1 MKRVAIYFFYDKDGV
16 VDRYVDY
23 FLEDFKKNLD
33 RLIVVCNGKLT
44 PEGRQEFSKYT
55 NEIIV
60 RENKGFD
67 VWAYK
72 EGIEYIGWD
81 NLKNYDELVMLNMTI
96 MGPVYSFKEM
106 FDEMD
111 SRKELDFWGITK
123 FHKFPVDPW
132 GLIKYGYIPEH
143 IQSHFIAVRKPM
155 LTSYEFRQHWEKMRM
170 INTYFESVSYHE
182 SIFTKKFNDKGFKS
196 DSYINSDDL
205 KDFTD
210 HPIIDYPKKI
220 IEEKRCPIF
229 KRRSFFNP
237 YDDFLTRSIG
247 GQSLKLYNYLKENK
261 KYDTDLIWEN
271 LLRTENMYDIKNTLH
286 LNYSL
291 PSRYTLNKL
300 ENNHKIGLFLHIYFE
315 DLIDECFDYSSN
327 LPEHADI
334 FITTNSEEKKKK
346 IEEKFSTL
354 KNKVDIKV
362 IENRGRDVS
371 AFLIPNS
378 EEILKYDIACFAHD
392 KKTKQLKP
400 QLKGEDF
407 KYKCFENILG
417 SKEFVCNVINL
428 FLENPKLGL
437 LSPFGPNHAE
447 FDSNIGREWGHSGN
461 NNYSLTCDLLS
472 KLDIEINVDKNK
484 APVAPYGTMFW
495 FRPRAFKKILEK
507 DWKYED
513 FPKEPNKIDG
523 TILHAIER
531 VYPFVA
537 QDAGYYSANL
547 LNEEYTKIELT
558 NLNFMLSE
566 LNKVLY
572 SNKVLSKNGKH
583 YFLVRNLKELLG
595 GKLSFI
601 KLLRIYAV
609 AKLPDFIK
617 KPLVIIKNKIKMF
630 FKKIKTN

>member
-16 VDRYVDY
+16 VDRYVNY
-23 FLEDFKKNLD
+23 FLEDFKQNLD

-44 PEGRQEFSKYT
+44 PEGREEFSKYT

-143 IQSHFIAVRKPM
+143 IQSHFIAVRNPM
-155 LTSYEFRQHWEKMRM
+155 LTSYEFKQHWEKMRM

-196 DSYINSDDL
+196 DAYIDSEDL

-237 YDDFLTRSIG
+237 YDDFLTRSMG
-247 GQSLKLYNYLKENK
+247 RSSLELFKYIEENTNYDVN
-261 KYDTDLIWEN
+261 LIWDN
-271 LLRTENMYDIKNTLH
+271 ILRVENMYDIKNTLH
-286 LNYSL
+286 LNYNL
-291 PSRYTLNKL
+291 PSNYSLLKDNDSK
-300 ENNHKIGLFLHIYFE
+300 KIGLFFHIYFE
-315 DLIDECFDYSSN
+315 DLIEECFNYASN
-327 LPEHADI
+327 VPEYVDI
-334 FITTNSEEKKKK
+334 FITTDKESKK
-346 IEEKFSTL
+346 IKIENKFSEL
-354 KNKVDIKV
+354 KNKVDIKI

-371 AFLIPNS
+371 AFLVPNR

-392 KKTKQLKP
+392 KKTKQLHP
-400 QLKGEDF
+400 ELKGEEF
-407 KYKCFENILG
+407 KYKCLENILG
-417 SKEFVCNVINL
+417 NKNFVNNIINL
-428 FLENPKLGL
+428 FVENPRLGL
-437 LSPFGPNHAE
+437 LSPPAPNHAE
-447 FDSNIGREWGHSGN
+447 FYGNLGREWGE
-461 NNYSLTCDLLS
+461 NYDITVEFLKDL
-472 KLDIEINVDKNK
+472 KIEINVDKGK
-484 APVAPYGTMFW
+484 APIAPYGTMFW
-495 FRPRAFKKILEK
+495 FRPKAMKKLLEK
-507 DWKYED
+507 TWKYED

-523 TILHAIER
+523 TLLHAIER
-531 VYPFVA
+531 AYPFVV
-537 QDAGYYSANL
+537 QEAGFYSANV
-547 LNEEYTKIELT
+547 LNEDFTRVEMT
-558 NLNFMLSE
+558 NLGFMLSS
-566 LNKVLY
+566 LNKTLY
-572 SNKVLSKNGKH
+572 SNKLFQHYGMQ
-583 YFLVRNLKELLG
+583 YFLLDFMKKTLG
-595 GKLSFI
+595 GKLKFRN
-601 KLLRIYAV
+601 LL
-609 AKLPDFIK
+609 
-617 KPLVIIKNKIKMF
+617 KMF
-630 FKKIKTN
+630 IISKMPEGMRNFLIKVRKKFRRKKIKE

>member
-16 VDRYVDY
+16 VDRYVNY

-81 NLKNYDELVMLNMTI
+81 NLKNYDELIMLNMTI
-96 MGPVYSFKEM
+96 MGPIYSFKEM

-143 IQSHFIAVRKPM
+143 IQSHFIAVRNPM
-155 LTSYEFRQHWEKMRM
+155 LTSYEFKQHWEKMRM

-182 SIFTKKFNDKGFKS
+182 SIFTKKFSDKGFKS

-237 YDDFLTRSIG
+237 YDDFLTRSMG
-247 GQSLKLYNYLKENK
+247 RSSLELFKYIEENTNYDVN
-261 KYDTDLIWEN
+261 LIWDN
-271 LLRTENMYDIKNTLH
+271 ILRVENMYDIKNTLH
-286 LNYSL
+286 LNYNL
-291 PSRYTLNKL
+291 PSNYNLLKD
-300 ENNHKIGLFLHIYFE
+300 NNSKKIGLFFHIYFE
-315 DLIDECFDYSSN
+315 DLIEECFNYVSN
-327 LPEHADI
+327 MPEYVDI
-334 FITTNSEEKKKK
+334 FITTDKENKK
-346 IEEKFSTL
+346 IKIENKFSEL
-354 KNKVDIKV
+354 KNKVDIKI

-371 AFLIPNS
+371 AFLVPNR

-392 KKTKQLKP
+392 KKTKQLHP
-400 QLKGEDF
+400 ELKGEEF
-407 KYKCFENILG
+407 KYKCLENILG
-417 SKEFVCNVINL
+417 NKNFVNNIINL
-428 FLENPKLGL
+428 FIENPRLGL
-437 LSPFGPNHAE
+437 LSPPAPNHAE
-447 FDSNIGREWGHSGN
+447 FYGNLGREWGE
-461 NNYSLTCDLLS
+461 NYDITVEFLKDL
-472 KLDIEINVDKNK
+472 KIEINVDKGK
-484 APVAPYGTMFW
+484 APIAPYGTMFW
-495 FRPRAFKKILEK
+495 FRPKAMKKLLEK
-507 DWKYED
+507 TWKYED

-531 VYPFVA
+531 AYPFVV
-537 QDAGYYSANL
+537 QEAGFYSANV
-547 LNEEYTKIELT
+547 LNEDFTRVEMT
-558 NLNFMLSE
+558 NLGFMLSS
-566 LNKVLY
+566 LNKTLY
-572 SNKVLSKNGKH
+572 SNKLFQHYGMQ
-583 YFLVRNLKELLG
+583 YFLLDFMKKTLG
-595 GKLSFI
+595 GKLKFRN
-601 KLLRIYAV
+601 LL
-609 AKLPDFIK
+609 
-617 KPLVIIKNKIKMF
+617 KMF
-630 FKKIKTN
+630 IISKMPEGMRNFLIKVRKKFRRRKNEN

>member
-16 VDRYVDY
+16 VDRYVNY

-81 NLKNYDELVMLNMTI
+81 NLKNYDELIMLNMTI

-155 LTSYEFRQHWEKMRM
+155 LTSYEFRQHWGKMRM

-247 GQSLKLYNYLKENK
+247 GQSLKLYNYLKENTR
-261 KYDTDLIWEN
+261 YNTDLIWEN

-291 PSRYTLNKL
+291 PSSYTLNKL

-315 DLIDECFDYSSN
+315 DLIDECFEYSSN

-437 LSPFGPNHAE
+437 LSPFEPNHAE
-447 FDSNIGREWGHSGN
+447 FYSNIGREWGHSGN
-461 NNYSLTCDLLS
+461 SNYSLTCDLLS

-531 VYPFVA
+531 IYPFVA

-558 NLNFMLSE
+558 NLNFMLTE
-566 LNKVLY
+566 LNKALY

-595 GKLSFI
+595 SKLSFI
-601 KLLRIYAV
+601 KLLRIYTV

-617 KPLVIIKNKIKMF
+617 KPLVIIKNKIKML

>member
-16 VDRYVDY
+16 VDRYVNY

-447 FDSNIGREWGHSGN
+447 FYSNIGREWGHSGN

-495 FRPRAFKKILEK
+495 FKPRAFKKILEK

-566 LNKVLY
+566 LNKALY

>member
-16 VDRYVDY
+16 VDRYVNY
-23 FLEDFKKNLD
+23 FLEDFKQNLD

-44 PEGRQEFSKYT
+44 PEGREEFSKYT

-81 NLKNYDELVMLNMTI
+81 NLKNYDELIMLNMTI

-237 YDDFLTRSIG
+237 YDDFLTRSMG
-247 GQSLKLYNYLKENK
+247 RSSLELFKYIEENTNYDVN
-261 KYDTDLIWEN
+261 LIWDN
-271 LLRTENMYDIKNTLH
+271 VLRVENMYDIKNTLH
-286 LNYSL
+286 LNYNL
-291 PSRYTLNKL
+291 PSNYSLLKDNDSK
-300 ENNHKIGLFLHIYFE
+300 KIGLFFHIYFE
-315 DLIDECFDYSSN
+315 DLIEECFNYASN
-327 LPEHADI
+327 VPEYVDI
-334 FITTNSEEKKKK
+334 FITTDKESKK
-346 IEEKFSTL
+346 IKIENKFSEL
-354 KNKVDIKV
+354 KNKVDIKI

-371 AFLIPNS
+371 AFLVPNR

-392 KKTKQLKP
+392 KKTKQLHSE
-400 QLKGEDF
+400 LKGEEF
-407 KYKCFENILG
+407 KYKCLENILG
-417 SKEFVCNVINL
+417 NKNFVNNIINL
-428 FLENPKLGL
+428 FIENPRLGL
-437 LSPFGPNHAE
+437 LSPPAPNHAE
-447 FDSNIGREWGHSGN
+447 FYGNLGREWGE
-461 NNYSLTCDLLS
+461 NYDITVEFLKDL
-472 KLDIEINVDKNK
+472 KIEINVDKGK
-484 APVAPYGTMFW
+484 APIAPYGTMFW
-495 FRPRAFKKILEK
+495 FRPKAMKKLLEK
-507 DWKYED
+507 TWKYED

-523 TILHAIER
+523 TLLHAIER
-531 VYPFVA
+531 AYPFVV
-537 QDAGYYSANL
+537 QEAGFYSANV
-547 LNEEYTKIELT
+547 LNEDFTRVEMT
-558 NLNFMLSE
+558 NLGFMLSS
-566 LNKVLY
+566 LNKTLY
-572 SNKVLSKNGKH
+572 SNKLFQHYGMQ
-583 YFLVRNLKELLG
+583 YFLLDFMKKTLG
-595 GKLSFI
+595 GKLKFRN
-601 KLLRIYAV
+601 LL
-609 AKLPDFIK
+609 
-617 KPLVIIKNKIKMF
+617 KMF
-630 FKKIKTN
+630 IISKMPEGMRNFLIKVRKKFRRRKNEG

>member
-16 VDRYVDY
+16 VDRYVNY
-23 FLEDFKKNLD
+23 FLEDFKQNLD

-44 PEGRQEFSKYT
+44 PEGREEFSKYT

-81 NLKNYDELVMLNMTI
+81 NLKNYDELIMLNMTI
-96 MGPVYSFKEM
+96 MGPIYSFKEM

-143 IQSHFIAVRKPM
+143 IQSHFIAVRNPM

-237 YDDFLTRSIG
+237 YDDFLTRSMG
-247 GQSLKLYNYLKENK
+247 RSSLELFKYIEENTNYDVN
-261 KYDTDLIWEN
+261 LIWDN
-271 LLRTENMYDIKNTLH
+271 VLRVENMYDIKNTLH
-286 LNYSL
+286 LNYNL
-291 PSRYTLNKL
+291 PSNYSLLKDNDSK
-300 ENNHKIGLFLHIYFE
+300 KIGLFFHIYFE
-315 DLIDECFDYSSN
+315 DLIEECFNYASN
-327 LPEHADI
+327 VPEYVDI
-334 FITTNSEEKKKK
+334 FITTDKESKK
-346 IEEKFSTL
+346 IKIENKFSEL
-354 KNKVDIKV
+354 KNKIDIKI

-371 AFLIPNS
+371 AFLVPNR

-392 KKTKQLKP
+392 KKTKQLHP
-400 QLKGEDF
+400 ELKGEEF
-407 KYKCFENILG
+407 KYKCLENILG
-417 SKEFVCNVINL
+417 NKNFVNNIINL
-428 FLENPKLGL
+428 FIENPRLGL
-437 LSPFGPNHAE
+437 LSPPAPNHAE
-447 FDSNIGREWGHSGN
+447 FYGNLGREWGE
-461 NNYSLTCDLLS
+461 NYDITVEFLKDL
-472 KLDIEINVDKNK
+472 KIEINVDKGK
-484 APVAPYGTMFW
+484 APIAPYGTMFW
-495 FRPRAFKKILEK
+495 FRPKAMKKLLEK
-507 DWKYED
+507 TWKYED

-523 TILHAIER
+523 TLLHAIER
-531 VYPFVA
+531 AYPFVV
-537 QDAGYYSANL
+537 QEAGFYSANV
-547 LNEEYTKIELT
+547 LNEDFTRVEMT
-558 NLNFMLSE
+558 NLGFMLSS
-566 LNKVLY
+566 LNKTLY
-572 SNKVLSKNGKH
+572 SNKLFQHYGMQ
-583 YFLVRNLKELLG
+583 YFLLDFMKKTLG
-595 GKLSFI
+595 GKLKFRN
-601 KLLRIYAV
+601 LL
-609 AKLPDFIK
+609 
-617 KPLVIIKNKIKMF
+617 KMF
-630 FKKIKTN
+630 IISKMPEGMRNFLIKVRKKFRRRKNEN

>member
-16 VDRYVDY
+16 VDRYVNY
-23 FLEDFKKNLD
+23 FLEDFKQNLD

-44 PEGRQEFSKYT
+44 PEGREEFSKYT

-81 NLKNYDELVMLNMTI
+81 NLKNYDELIMLNMTI
-96 MGPVYSFKEM
+96 MGPIYSFKEM

-143 IQSHFIAVRKPM
+143 IQSHFIAVRNPM

-237 YDDFLTRSIG
+237 YDDFLTRSMG
-247 GQSLKLYNYLKENK
+247 RSSLELFKYIEENTNYDVN
-261 KYDTDLIWEN
+261 LIWDN
-271 LLRTENMYDIKNTLH
+271 VLRVENMYDIKNTLH
-286 LNYSL
+286 LNYNL
-291 PSRYTLNKL
+291 PSNYSLLKDNDSK
-300 ENNHKIGLFLHIYFE
+300 KIGLFLHIYFE
-315 DLIDECFDYSSN
+315 DLIEECFNYASN
-327 LPEHADI
+327 VPEYVDI
-334 FITTNSEEKKKK
+334 FITTDKESKK
-346 IEEKFSTL
+346 IKIENKFSEL
-354 KNKVDIKV
+354 KNKVDIKI

-371 AFLIPNS
+371 AFLVPNR

-392 KKTKQLKP
+392 KKTKQLHP
-400 QLKGEDF
+400 ELKGEEF
-407 KYKCFENILG
+407 KYKCLENILG
-417 SKEFVCNVINL
+417 NKNFVNNIINL
-428 FLENPKLGL
+428 FIENPRLGL
-437 LSPFGPNHAE
+437 LSPPAPNHAE
-447 FDSNIGREWGHSGN
+447 FYGNLGREWGE
-461 NNYSLTCDLLS
+461 NYDITVEFLKDL
-472 KLDIEINVDKNK
+472 KIEINVDKGK
-484 APVAPYGTMFW
+484 APIAPYGTMFW
-495 FRPRAFKKILEK
+495 FRPKAMKKLLEK
-507 DWKYED
+507 TWKYED

-523 TILHAIER
+523 TLLHAIER
-531 VYPFVA
+531 AYPFVV
-537 QDAGYYSANL
+537 QEAGFYSANV
-547 LNEEYTKIELT
+547 LNEDFTRVEMT
-558 NLNFMLSE
+558 NLGFMLSS
-566 LNKVLY
+566 LNKTLY
-572 SNKVLSKNGKH
+572 SNKLFQHYGMQ
-583 YFLVRNLKELLG
+583 YFLLDFMKKTLG
-595 GKLSFI
+595 GKLKFRN
-601 KLLRIYAV
+601 LL
-609 AKLPDFIK
+609 
-617 KPLVIIKNKIKMF
+617 KMF
-630 FKKIKTN
+630 IISKMPEGMRNFLIKIRNKFRRKKIKE

>member
-16 VDRYVDY
+16 VDRYVNY
-23 FLEDFKKNLD
+23 FLEDFKQNLD

-44 PEGRQEFSKYT
+44 PEGREEFSKYT

-81 NLKNYDELVMLNMTI
+81 NLKNYDELIMLNMTI
-96 MGPVYSFKEM
+96 MGPIYSFKEM

-143 IQSHFIAVRKPM
+143 IQSHFIAVRNPM

-237 YDDFLTRSIG
+237 YDDFLTRSMG
-247 GQSLKLYNYLKENK
+247 RSSLELFKYIEENTNYDVN
-261 KYDTDLIWEN
+261 LIWDN
-271 LLRTENMYDIKNTLH
+271 VLRVENMYDIKNTLH
-286 LNYSL
+286 LNYNL
-291 PSRYTLNKL
+291 PSNYSLLKDNDSK
-300 ENNHKIGLFLHIYFE
+300 KIGLFFHIYFE
-315 DLIDECFDYSSN
+315 DLIEECFNYASN
-327 LPEHADI
+327 VPEYVDI
-334 FITTNSEEKKKK
+334 FITTDKESKK
-346 IEEKFSTL
+346 IKIENKFSEL
-354 KNKVDIKV
+354 KNKVDIKI

-371 AFLIPNS
+371 AFLVPNR

-392 KKTKQLKP
+392 KKTKQLHP
-400 QLKGEDF
+400 ELKGEEF
-407 KYKCFENILG
+407 KYKCLENILG
-417 SKEFVCNVINL
+417 NKNFVNNIINL
-428 FLENPKLGL
+428 FIENPRLGL
-437 LSPFGPNHAE
+437 LSPPAPNHAE
-447 FDSNIGREWGHSGN
+447 FYGNLGREWGE
-461 NNYSLTCDLLS
+461 NYDITVEFLKDL
-472 KLDIEINVDKNK
+472 KIEINVDKGK
-484 APVAPYGTMFW
+484 APIAPYGTMFW
-495 FRPRAFKKILEK
+495 FRPKAMKKLLEK
-507 DWKYED
+507 TWKYED

-523 TILHAIER
+523 TLLHAIER
-531 VYPFVA
+531 AYPFVV
-537 QDAGYYSANL
+537 QEAGFYSANV
-547 LNEEYTKIELT
+547 LNEDFTRVEMT
-558 NLNFMLSE
+558 NLGFMLSS
-566 LNKVLY
+566 LNKTLY
-572 SNKVLSKNGKH
+572 SNKLFQHYGMQ
-583 YFLVRNLKELLG
+583 YFLLDFMKKTLG
-595 GKLSFI
+595 GKLKFRN
-601 KLLRIYAV
+601 LL
-609 AKLPDFIK
+609 
-617 KPLVIIKNKIKMF
+617 KMF
-630 FKKIKTN
+630 IISKMPEGMRNFLIKVRKKFRRRKNEG

>member
-16 VDRYVDY
+16 VDRYVNY
-23 FLEDFKKNLD
+23 FLEDFKQNLD

-44 PEGRQEFSKYT
+44 PEGREEFSKYT

-81 NLKNYDELVMLNMTI
+81 NLKNYDELIMLNMTI
-96 MGPVYSFKEM
+96 MGPIYSFKEM

-143 IQSHFIAVRKPM
+143 IQSHFIAVRNPM
-155 LTSYEFRQHWEKMRM
+155 LTSYEFKQHWEKMRM

-237 YDDFLTRSIG
+237 YDDFLTRSMG
-247 GQSLKLYNYLKENK
+247 RSSLELFKYIEENTNYDVN
-261 KYDTDLIWEN
+261 LIWDN
-271 LLRTENMYDIKNTLH
+271 VLRVENMYDIKNTLH
-286 LNYSL
+286 LNYNL
-291 PSRYTLNKL
+291 PSNYSLLKDNDSK
-300 ENNHKIGLFLHIYFE
+300 KIGLFFHIYFE
-315 DLIDECFDYSSN
+315 DLIEECFNYASN
-327 LPEHADI
+327 VPEYVDI
-334 FITTNSEEKKKK
+334 FITTDKESKK
-346 IEEKFSTL
+346 IKIENKFSEL
-354 KNKVDIKV
+354 KNKVDIKI

-371 AFLIPNS
+371 AFLVPNR

-392 KKTKQLKP
+392 KKTKQLRP
-400 QLKGEDF
+400 ELKGEEF
-407 KYKCFENILG
+407 KYKCLENILG
-417 SKEFVCNVINL
+417 NKNFVNNIINL
-428 FLENPKLGL
+428 FVENPRLGL
-437 LSPFGPNHAE
+437 LSPPAPNHAE
-447 FDSNIGREWGHSGN
+447 FYGNLGREWGE
-461 NNYSLTCDLLS
+461 NYDITVEFLKDL
-472 KLDIEINVDKNK
+472 KIEINVDKGK
-484 APVAPYGTMFW
+484 APIAPYGTMFW
-495 FRPRAFKKILEK
+495 FRPKAMKKLLEK
-507 DWKYED
+507 TWKYED

-523 TILHAIER
+523 TMLHAIER
-531 VYPFVA
+531 AYPFVV
-537 QDAGYYSANL
+537 QEAGFYSANV
-547 LNEEYTKIELT
+547 LNEDFTRVEMT
-558 NLNFMLSE
+558 NLGFMLSS
-566 LNKVLY
+566 LNKTLY
-572 SNKVLSKNGKH
+572 SNKLFQHYGMQ
-583 YFLVRNLKELLG
+583 YFLLDFMKKTLG
-595 GKLSFI
+595 GKLKFRN
-601 KLLRIYAV
+601 LL
-609 AKLPDFIK
+609 
-617 KPLVIIKNKIKMF
+617 KMF
-630 FKKIKTN
+630 IISKMPEGMRNFLIKIRNKFRRKKIKE

>member
-16 VDRYVDY
+16 VDRYVNY
-23 FLEDFKKNLD
+23 FLEDFKQNLD

-44 PEGRQEFSKYT
+44 PEGREEFSKYT

-81 NLKNYDELVMLNMTI
+81 NLKNYDELIMLNMTI
-96 MGPVYSFKEM
+96 MGPIYSFKEM

-143 IQSHFIAVRKPM
+143 IQSHFIAVRNPM

-205 KDFTD
+205 KGFTD

-237 YDDFLTRSIG
+237 YDDFLTRSMG
-247 GQSLKLYNYLKENK
+247 RSSLELFKYIEENTNYDVN
-261 KYDTDLIWEN
+261 LIWDN
-271 LLRTENMYDIKNTLH
+271 VLRVENMYDIKNTLH
-286 LNYSL
+286 LNYNL
-291 PSRYTLNKL
+291 PSNYSLLKDNDSK
-300 ENNHKIGLFLHIYFE
+300 KIGLFFHIYFE
-315 DLIDECFDYSSN
+315 DLIEECFNYASN
-327 LPEHADI
+327 VPEYVDI
-334 FITTNSEEKKKK
+334 FITTDKESKK
-346 IEEKFSTL
+346 IKIENKFSEL
-354 KNKVDIKV
+354 KNKVDIKI

-371 AFLIPNS
+371 AFLVPNR

-392 KKTKQLKP
+392 KKTKQLHP
-400 QLKGEDF
+400 ELKGEEF
-407 KYKCFENILG
+407 KYKCLENILG
-417 SKEFVCNVINL
+417 NKNFVNNIINL
-428 FLENPKLGL
+428 FIENPRLGL
-437 LSPFGPNHAE
+437 LSPPAPNHAE
-447 FDSNIGREWGHSGN
+447 FYGNLGREWGE
-461 NNYSLTCDLLS
+461 NYDITVEFLKDL
-472 KLDIEINVDKNK
+472 KIEINVDKGK
-484 APVAPYGTMFW
+484 APIAPYGTMFW
-495 FRPRAFKKILEK
+495 FRPKAMKKLLEK
-507 DWKYED
+507 TWKYED

-523 TILHAIER
+523 TLLHAIER
-531 VYPFVA
+531 AYPFVV
-537 QDAGYYSANL
+537 QEAGFYSANV
-547 LNEEYTKIELT
+547 LNEDFTRVEMT
-558 NLNFMLSE
+558 NLGFMLSS
-566 LNKVLY
+566 LNKTLY
-572 SNKVLSKNGKH
+572 SNKLFQHYGMQ
-583 YFLVRNLKELLG
+583 YFLLDFMKKTLG
-595 GKLSFI
+595 GKLKFRN
-601 KLLRIYAV
+601 LL
-609 AKLPDFIK
+609 
-617 KPLVIIKNKIKMF
+617 KMF
-630 FKKIKTN
+630 IISKMPEGMRNFLIKIRNKFRRKKIKE

>member
-16 VDRYVDY
+16 VDRYVNY

-81 NLKNYDELVMLNMTI
+81 NLKNYDELIMLNMTI

-237 YDDFLTRSIG
+237 YDDFLTRSMG
-247 GQSLKLYNYLKENK
+247 RSSLELFKCIEENTS
-261 KYDTDLIWEN
+261 YDVNLIWDN
-271 LLRTENMYDIKNTLH
+271 ILRVENMYDIKNTLH
-286 LNYSL
+286 LNYNL
-291 PSRYTLNKL
+291 PSNYSLLKDNDSK
-300 ENNHKIGLFLHIYFE
+300 KIGLFFHIYFE
-315 DLIDECFDYSSN
+315 DLIEECFNYASN
-327 LPEHADI
+327 MPEYVDI
-334 FITTNSEEKKKK
+334 FITTDKENKKVK
-346 IEEKFSTL
+346 IENKFSEL
-354 KNKVDIKV
+354 KNKVDVKI

-371 AFLIPNS
+371 AFLVPNR

-392 KKTKQLKP
+392 KKTKKLHHE
-400 QLKGEDF
+400 LKGEEF
-407 KYKCFENILG
+407 KYNCLENILG
-417 SKEFVCNVINL
+417 NKNFVNNIINL
-428 FLENPKLGL
+428 FIENPRLGL
-437 LSPFGPNHAE
+437 LSPPAPNHAE
-447 FDSNIGREWGHSGN
+447 FYGNLGREWGEN
-461 NNYSLTCDLLS
+461 FDITVEFLKDL
-472 KLDIEINVDKNK
+472 KIEINVDKNK
-484 APVAPYGTMFW
+484 TPVAPYGTMFW
-495 FRPRAFKKILEK
+495 FRPKAMEKLLEK
-507 DWKYED
+507 AWKYED

-523 TILHAIER
+523 TMLHAIER
-531 VYPFVA
+531 AYPFVV
-537 QDAGYYSANL
+537 QEAGFYSANV
-547 LNEEYTKIELT
+547 LNEDFARVEMT
-558 NLNFMLSE
+558 NLGFMLSS
-566 LNKVLY
+566 LNKTLY
-572 SNKVLSKNGKH
+572 SNKLFQHYGMQ
-583 YFLVRNLKELLG
+583 YFLLDFMKKTLG
-595 GKLSFI
+595 GKLKFRN
-601 KLLRIYAV
+601 LL
-609 AKLPDFIK
+609 
-617 KPLVIIKNKIKMF
+617 KMF
-630 FKKIKTN
+630 IISKMPEGMRNFLIKVRNKFRRRKK

>member
-16 VDRYVDY
+16 VDRYVNY

-261 KYDTDLIWEN
+261 KYDADLIWEN

-447 FDSNIGREWGHSGN
+447 FYSNIGREWGHSGN

-566 LNKVLY
+566 LNKALY

>member
-16 VDRYVDY
+16 VDRYVNY
-23 FLEDFKKNLD
+23 FLEDFKQNLD

-44 PEGRQEFSKYT
+44 PEGREEFSKYT

-81 NLKNYDELVMLNMTI
+81 NLKNYDELIMLNMTI
-96 MGPVYSFKEM
+96 MGPIYSFKEM

-143 IQSHFIAVRKPM
+143 IQSHFIAVRNPM

-447 FDSNIGREWGHSGN
+447 FYSNIGREWGHSGN
-461 NNYSLTCDLLS
+461 NNYSPTCDLLS

-495 FRPRAFKKILEK
+495 FKPRAFKKILEK

-566 LNKVLY
+566 LNKALY

-617 KPLVIIKNKIKMF
+617 KPLIIIKNKIKMF

>member
-16 VDRYVDY
+16 VDRYVNY

-81 NLKNYDELVMLNMTI
+81 NLKNYDELIMLNMTI

-155 LTSYEFRQHWEKMRM
+155 LTSYEFRQHWEKMSM

-437 LSPFGPNHAE
+437 LSPFEPNHAE
-447 FDSNIGREWGHSGN
+447 FYSNIGREWGHSGN

-472 KLDIEINVDKNK
+472 KLEIEINVDKNK
-484 APVAPYGTMFW
+484 TPVAPYGTMFW
-495 FRPRAFKKILEK
+495 FRPKAFKKLLEK

-566 LNKVLY
+566 LNKALY